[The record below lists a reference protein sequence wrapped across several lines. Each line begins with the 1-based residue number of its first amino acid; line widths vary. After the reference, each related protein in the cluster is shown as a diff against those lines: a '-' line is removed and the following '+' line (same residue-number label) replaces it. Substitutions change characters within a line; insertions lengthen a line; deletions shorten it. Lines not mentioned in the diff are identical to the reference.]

1 MPETECLQPPDSRVE
16 ILTPK
21 VPALGAGPL
30 GAVLSGTSALRVEAT
45 QRPLTPA
52 ATRGDAERRCLGTEP
67 TADSKA
73 AGAVTLDF
81 PASGT
86 VGSQWCCLGARPTE
100 RTETLLRRRQD
111 FRERYRPI

>member
-1 MPETECLQPPDSRVE
+1 MPETECLQPLDSRVE

-21 VPALGAGPL
+21 VPVLGAGPL
-30 GAVLSGTSALRVEAT
+30 GAVLSATSALRVEAT
-45 QRPLTPA
+45 QRPLS
-52 ATRGDAERRCLGTEP
+52 RTEP

>member
-30 GAVLSGTSALRVEAT
+30 GAVLSATSALRVEAT
-45 QRPLTPA
+45 QRPLS
-52 ATRGDAERRCLGTEP
+52 RTEP